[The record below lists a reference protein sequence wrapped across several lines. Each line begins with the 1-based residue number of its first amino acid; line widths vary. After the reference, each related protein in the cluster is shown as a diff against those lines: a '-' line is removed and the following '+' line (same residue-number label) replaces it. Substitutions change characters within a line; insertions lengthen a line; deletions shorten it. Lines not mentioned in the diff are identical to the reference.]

1 MPVTSPIFTR
11 EILEKLS
18 AKTVEL
24 DPDSSFSF
32 SGFLSG
38 RMRPNYCRLEVIAER
53 INRFHFGF
61 WGRRMRR
68 RPAHS
73 RCSDLFVH
81 IDERDIAKSV
91 GSFSKIF
98 DPRIAAS

>member
-1 MPVTSPIFTR
+1 MIINSICAVPVCPFMPVTCPIFTR

-38 RMRPNYCRLEVIAER
+38 RMRPNYCRLAGVTATKAIAVSNCM
-53 INRFHFGF
+53 IS
-61 WGRRMRR
+61 
-68 RPAHS
+68 P
-73 RCSDLFVH
+73 
-81 IDERDIAKSV
+81 IIPTI
-91 GSFSKIF
+91 SKM
-98 DPRIAAS
+98 